1 MVLFRSWLLLG
12 DELFLRVSEPS
23 FDKARGVRGG
33 VLFTGG
39 EVAPSVSFMVS
50 RLEVRDENA
59 ENEGAVSIGE
69 GGAVDDLRLVGFE
82 R

>member
-1 MVLFRSWLLLG
+1 MVIFRSWWPLG
-12 DELFLRVSEPS
+12 EELFWRVSEPS
-23 FDKARGVRGG
+23 FERARGVKGG

-50 RLEVRDENA
+50 RLDVRDENA
-59 ENEGAVSIGE
+59 EKEGAVSVGE
-69 GGAVDDLRLVGFE
+69 GGVVDDLRLVGFE